1 MNIMTLKKLLVVI
14 IIVWM
19 TSMFIGFE
27 VGTYM
32 SDVILNDVLEQQKE
46 KDTFTVNGVIY
57 EN

>member
-1 MNIMTLKKLLVVI
+1 
-14 IIVWM
+14 
-19 TSMFIGFE
+19 MFIGFE